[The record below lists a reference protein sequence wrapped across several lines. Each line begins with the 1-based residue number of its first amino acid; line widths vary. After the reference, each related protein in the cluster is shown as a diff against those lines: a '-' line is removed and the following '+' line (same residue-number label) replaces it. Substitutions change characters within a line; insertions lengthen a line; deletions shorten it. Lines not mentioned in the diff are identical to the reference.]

1 MHTTTPATLS
11 HRDRAVLRAVAAGR
25 CGASAATGDAL
36 VIDGLCLSDQFVAPR
51 LRAAGFI
58 VAGPTPGP
66 VWLTD
71 AGAAL
76 LEAA

>member
-25 CGASAATGDAL
+25 CGVSTATGDAL
-36 VIDGLCLSDQFVAPR
+36 VVDGLCLCDQFVAPR
-51 LRAAGFI
+51 LRAAGLI
-58 VAGPTPGP
+58 AAGPTPGP
-66 VWLTD
+66 VHLTES
-71 AGAAL
+71 GAAL

>member
-1 MHTTTPATLS
+1 M
-11 HRDRAVLRAVAAGR
+11 
-25 CGASAATGDAL
+25 
-36 VIDGLCLSDQFVAPR
+36 IDGLCLSDQFVAPR

-66 VWLTD
+66 VRLTES
-71 AGAAL
+71 GAAL

>member
-1 MHTTTPATLS
+1 MHTTTPVTLS

-25 CGASAATGDAL
+25 CGVSTATGDAL
-36 VIDGLCLSDQFVAPR
+36 VIDGRCVCDQFVAPR

-58 VAGPTPGP
+58 VACPTTDQ
-66 VWLTD
+66 VRLTES
-71 AGAAL
+71 GAAL